1 MNERQLLAFKYVL
14 QHGTVTKAAELL
26 NVTQSAVSQMIT
38 NLEDD
43 LGFLVFERR
52 QGKVAASTPHG
63 QRFLG
68 EAEAVLDAID
78 KARRAAAELRN
89 MSVGNFRIAST
100 SGFAMSL
107 VPNALARFNK
117 KHPDVTTSLQTHHSR
132 EVRELVASRIFDV
145 GVCEYYEYESAHL
158 PEMEIFSVPCALV
171 CRRDDPLADYS
182 LISPKDLEKRV
193 IVTPYDQH
201 PTTTALR
208 QAFRDEG
215 VEWRPQVASNLYGA
229 ACRMVLHGGSVTWA
243 DPFTLAMLSNPL
255 LCARPFKPEV
265 SLRFA
270 IVKAPHEQELP
281 HVAEMVSLI
290 RDEIET
296 ICQSPAAA

>member
-14 QHGTVTKAAELL
+14 EYGTVTKAADLL

-43 LGFLVFERR
+43 LGFQVFERR
-52 QGKVAASTPHG
+52 QGKVASSTPQG
-63 QRFLG
+63 RRFIA
-68 EAEAVLDAID
+68 EAESVLGSID
-78 KARRAAAELRN
+78 KARRAADELRN

-145 GVCEYYEYESAHL
+145 GVCEHYEFELVQS
-158 PEMEIFSVPCALV
+158 PEIEYFSVPCALV
-171 CRRDDPLADYS
+171 CHRNDPLAELS
-182 LISPKDLEKRV
+182 LITPKDLERHV
-193 IVTPYDQH
+193 IISPYDQH
-201 PTTTALR
+201 PTTIALR
-208 QAFRDEG
+208 QAFHDEG
-215 VEWRPQVASNLYGA
+215 MDWRPQVASNLYGA
-229 ACRMVLHGGSVTWA
+229 ACRMVLYGGAVTWA
-243 DPFTLAMLSNPL
+243 DPFTLAMLSNPI

-265 SLRFA
+265 FLRFA
-270 IVKAPHEQELP
+270 IVKAPQEQELS
-281 HVAEMVSLI
+281 HVTEMISLI
-290 RDEIET
+290 REEIET
-296 ICQSPAAA
+296 ISH